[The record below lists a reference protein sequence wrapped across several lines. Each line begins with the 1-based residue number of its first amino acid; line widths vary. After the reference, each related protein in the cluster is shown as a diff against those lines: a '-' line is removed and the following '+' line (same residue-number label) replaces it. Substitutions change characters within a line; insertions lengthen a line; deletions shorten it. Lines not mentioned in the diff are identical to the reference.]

1 MIKIS
6 QIQIKTVKELFLYS
20 FLSFLMISF
29 LHDHNYVL
37 GFDSVSLNNY
47 ETSSENADYFLDSE
61 LNCIIHTYSNTIFVD
76 FQNIKTE
83 SILFDLYVTTQKNDN
98 LSKFTSYSTHKLRG
112 PPIKLS

>member
-6 QIQIKTVKELFLYS
+6 QIRIITVKKLFFYI

-29 LHDHNYVL
+29 LHDHNHTL
-37 GFDSVSLNNY
+37 GFDSVSLNNF

-61 LNCIIHTYSNTIFVD
+61 LNCIIHTYSKSISVD
-76 FQNIKTE
+76 FENIKTE
-83 SILFDLYVTTQKNDN
+83 SILFDLNVATQKNDN
-98 LSKFTSYSTHKLRG
+98 LPKSTPFSIHKLRG